1 MVLCKLP
8 VPGRPKIFDYSM
20 PTALTE
26 GADGGVRK
34 LLLSSTIS
42 VFFLPLSGRRPG
54 MLKYCL
60 NGPVTQ
66 NNQPTKFSQGRAR
79 TRSPS

>member
-1 MVLCKLP
+1 MGESGGAMVLCKRP
-8 VPGRPKIFDYSM
+8 VPGRPKNFDYRM

-42 VFFLPLSGRRPG
+42 VFFLPLSGRRPD

-60 NGPVTQ
+60 NGPLGPE
-66 NNQPTKFSQGRAR
+66 QPTNQI
-79 TRSPS
+79 